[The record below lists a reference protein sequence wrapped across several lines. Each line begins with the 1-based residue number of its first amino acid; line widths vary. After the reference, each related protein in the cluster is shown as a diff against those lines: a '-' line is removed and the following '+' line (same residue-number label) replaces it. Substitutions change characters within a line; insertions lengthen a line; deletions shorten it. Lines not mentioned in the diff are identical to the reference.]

1 MSGATCIRAAL
12 ALELAVI
19 VGGTHGCDLLAESN
33 FDSLFDFDFVGVTIN
48 FEDQLAGSFL
58 EHGGLFADAHLL
70 DDLVNVFHGFLSST
84 AGEGF

>member
-1 MSGATCIRAAL
+1 MSGATCISTAL
-12 ALELAVI
+12 TLELAVI
-19 VGGTHGCDLLAESN
+19 VGGAHGSDLLAESD
-33 FDSLFDFDFVGVTIN
+33 FDSLFDFDFVGVAVN
-48 FEDQLAGSFL
+48 LKDQLASGFL